1 MEQVVFVVWR
11 ESIEALLVVGILYS
25 WLKQTEAVGAM
36 RYLWLGVGG
45 GVLMALGLA
54 GILLGMQEFLSGVG
68 QDVFMLLLMLTAAAL
83 IVHMVLWMREHGR
96 HLHSHLKNQTQQA
109 LETRSFWSISILV
122 AVAIGREGSET
133 VIFLYGMSY
142 AQQTA
147 QDWASFGGAVML
159 ALALAAG
166 SYYLLQLGRRWMS
179 WKYFFR
185 ATEIMLLLLA
195 SSLLLSG
202 VDRMIGLGWLPAGID
217 PLWDT
222 SALLDDSSRLGGV
235 VSALTGYRAYPALTD
250 VIAWIG
256 FWLAIYGLFHY
267 QRQQQ
272 APATA

>member
-1 MEQVVFVVWR
+1 MEQIVFVVWR

-45 GVLMALGLA
+45 GVLTALSLA
-54 GILLGMQEFLSGVG
+54 GILLGMQQFLSGIG
-68 QDVFMLLLMLTAAAL
+68 QDVFMLALMLTAAAL

-96 HLHSHLKNQTQQA
+96 HLHSHLKNQTRQA
-109 LETRSFWSISILV
+109 LETKSFWSIAILV

-142 AQQTA
+142 AQQSA
-147 QDWASFGGAVML
+147 QDWLTFGSAVLL
-159 ALALAAG
+159 ALALAGG

-217 PLWDT
+217 PVWDT
-222 SALLDDSSRLGGV
+222 SMLLDDSSRLGGV
-235 VSALTGYRAYPALTD
+235 ISALTGYRAYPALTD

-256 FWLAIYGLFHY
+256 FWLAIYGLFNY
-267 QRQQQ
+267 QRRQQEL
-272 APATA
+272 ATA